1 MDWHYFAQGLE
12 AEIQTTIIFP
22 VHFLIYIIGR
32 SDVKW
37 WVSKK
42 LDLKNM
48 FFNVVSAVG
57 NI

>member
-1 MDWHYFAQGLE
+1 MDWHYFAQVLE
-12 AEIQTTIIFP
+12 AEIQTTTIFP